1 MRENENSYFIT
12 PSYSAWLDDLFAYPL
27 RNHGDLNRFPKLFWN
42 VRLRRPPYRR
52 NGHLGQEKIMTW
64 QEDMRTALKSA
75 EDLKHFFDCEI
86 STTPYSIFI
95 PRTFAEKIKK
105 GGYKS
110 PLWKQFIPQKEENS
124 PEGLLDPIGDKIYL
138 KAPQIIHRYK
148 NRALFLPTT
157 ICPVICRY
165 CFRKNELSFSQDL
178 FLPKFNETLDYL
190 RNNPQIEELIF
201 SGGDPLILSDEKLS
215 YYLCEFEKIP
225 SLKFIR
231 LHTRTPI
238 ILPSRITDN
247 LIAVLKNNSFKKVT
261 VAIHVNHSDEL
272 DTEVREA
279 ILKMKGLNLLSQTV
293 LLKGVNDDSKILKEL
308 IQNLISLNIRPY
320 YLHHP
325 DKVKG
330 GMNYYLEIEEGRK
343 IYQTLRDEIP
353 GWAIFN
359 YVVDVP
365 GGKGKSPAFNPE
377 SFVFSGNLMGKD
389 GNLYPY

>member
-1 MRENENSYFIT
+1 
-12 PSYSAWLDDLFAYPL
+12 
-27 RNHGDLNRFPKLFWN
+27 
-42 VRLRRPPYRR
+42 
-52 NGHLGQEKIMTW
+52 MTW
-64 QEDMRTALKSA
+64 QDDMRTALKNA
-75 EDLKHFFDCEI
+75 EDLKTFFDCEI
-86 STTPYSIFI
+86 PATPYSVFL
-95 PRTFAEKIKK
+95 PKTFAEKIKK
-105 GGYKS
+105 GGPNS
-110 PLWKQFIPQKEENS
+110 PLWKQFVPQIEENS

-157 ICPVICRY
+157 NCPVICRY

-178 FLPKFNETLDYL
+178 FLPRFNETLNYL

-215 YYLCEFEKIP
+215 YYLSEFEKIP

-247 LIAVLKNNSFKKVT
+247 LISVLKSSSFKKIT

-272 DTEVREA
+272 DEEVKEA

-293 LLKGVNDDSKILKEL
+293 LLKGINDHSQILKEL
-308 IQNLISLNIRPY
+308 IHNLVSLNIRPY

-330 GMNYYLEIEEGRK
+330 GMNFYLDIERGRK
-343 IYQTLRDEIP
+343 IYQALRDEVP

-365 GGKGKSPAFNPE
+365 GGKGKTPAFNPE